1 MLTWSHRK
9 PNHELQWGLQELNNS
24 MSDYIVLFQKF
35 EKKNIMKIGFEEK
48 KQRGKSAL
56 IFLFWLYA
64 WVTSCPL

>member
-1 MLTWSHRK
+1 
-9 PNHELQWGLQELNNS
+9 